1 MEAKEDSDGIPDY
14 MNVDSDAYQENAVKT
29 FYKMGA
35 TFIVL
40 FGPMFVV
47 ALTVI
52 RPQRLEAGEQCGIPV
67 IWWSEMWLTIFGFL
81 GPVGLVIVIVAL
93 ITKRED
99 KTKTVAALLSV
110 LTFFATIGWTTYGY
124 FLIGSADNDCG
135 SVEGMFGWYALMI
148 TLLCIG
154 SIPYCFILMS
164 ILALVKSK

>member
-14 MNVDSDAYQENAVKT
+14 LNVDSDAYQENAVKT

-40 FGPMFVV
+40 FGPIFVV

-135 SVEGMFGWYALMI
+135 LVEGMSGW
-148 TLLCIG
+148 
-154 SIPYCFILMS
+154 
-164 ILALVKSK
+164 